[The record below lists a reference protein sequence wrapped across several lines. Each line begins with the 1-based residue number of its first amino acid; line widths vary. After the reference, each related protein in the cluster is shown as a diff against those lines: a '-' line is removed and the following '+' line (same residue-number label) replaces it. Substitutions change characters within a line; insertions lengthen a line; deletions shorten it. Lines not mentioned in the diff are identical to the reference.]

1 MTLYLCRLGKTI
13 QIISFISAM
22 FDMQLIKNIL
32 LVLPLSVIPTWLKE
46 FENWAP
52 GIRVECFHGP
62 ASKRMGVN
70 FLY

>member
-1 MTLYLCRLGKTI
+1 MLHSRLGKTI

-52 GIRVECFHGP
+52 GIKIECFHGP
-62 ASKRMGVN
+62 ASKRMGVSMCAV
-70 FLY
+70 